1 MSADEIAALSL
12 TDVAAKIAAK
22 ELSAVEA
29 TEASL
34 DRIARHNGALNCVA
48 HVDPDDAL
56 AQARRSDEVLS
67 KDGPQGPLHG
77 VPLAHKDMYYRAG
90 RVSACGEIHDA

>member
-29 TEASL
+29 VEADEASGFA
-34 DRIARHNGALNCVA
+34 DW
-48 HVDPDDAL
+48 P
-56 AQARRSDEVLS
+56 
-67 KDGPQGPLHG
+67 
-77 VPLAHKDMYYRAG
+77 
-90 RVSACGEIHDA
+90 

>member
-29 TEASL
+29 T
-34 DRIARHNGALNCVA
+34 
-48 HVDPDDAL
+48 
-56 AQARRSDEVLS
+56 
-67 KDGPQGPLHG
+67 
-77 VPLAHKDMYYRAG
+77 
-90 RVSACGEIHDA
+90 